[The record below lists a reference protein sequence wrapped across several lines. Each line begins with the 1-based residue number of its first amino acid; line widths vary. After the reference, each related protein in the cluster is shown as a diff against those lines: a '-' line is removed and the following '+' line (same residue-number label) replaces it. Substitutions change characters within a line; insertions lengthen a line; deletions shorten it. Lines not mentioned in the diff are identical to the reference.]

1 MKELSVNEVK
11 EKIFREAGSL
21 DPRIDELSDAVIAT
35 SLRRAASFFCPC
47 SGGMLIR
54 PVLETLAIFEEGI
67 GLRER
72 IKGVLEQ
79 LVSYGDL
86 LELMDVTAESRATKL
101 LYAAPLSF
109 VQRHDSSILLLGI
122 AKDEELPLP
131 GEVVEK
137 ITYVGHTRQIVGGQS
152 DWANLLCDLGFI
164 QLSIEAWTKGPA
176 DEAPVD
182 HIRRLDRVLDERSM
196 SGSIPELEIL
206 DPRSPVRYY
215 KKRWKRLTNESGR
228 YIARR
233 PQAYGA
239 DLWCYCEVENGEIL
253 KFVDLPLRDD
263 QARGCDDAWRLQS
276 AIDLENGVPQ
286 MYEVQEESSAKS
298 VIRYFSPIP
307 RWAER
312 RLETFGVR
320 RSAFS
325 FVFEN
330 IRVAEETE
338 FLKDRC
344 WLRDVNFSM

>member
-1 MKELSVNEVK
+1 
-11 EKIFREAGSL
+11 
-21 DPRIDELSDAVIAT
+21 
-35 SLRRAASFFCPC
+35 
-47 SGGMLIR
+47 MLIK
-54 PVLETLAIFEEGI
+54 PVLESLSIFKSESD
-67 GLRER
+67 LRER
-72 IKGVLEQ
+72 IKDVLEQ

-86 LELMDVTAESRATKL
+86 LELKDVTDESRASKL

-109 VQRHDSSILLLGI
+109 VQRDDGSILLLGI
-122 AKDEELPLP
+122 AKDEWLPLP
-131 GEVVEK
+131 GEMVEK
-137 ITYVGHTRQIVGGQS
+137 IIYIGHTRQVVGGQS
-152 DWANLLCDLGFI
+152 DWSKLLSDLGLI
-164 QLSIEAWTKGPA
+164 QISIEAWTKGPA
-176 DEAPVD
+176 DEAPGD
-182 HIRRLDRVLDERSM
+182 HIKRFDRILNERSM

-206 DPRSPVRYY
+206 NPRSPVRYY
-215 KKRWKRLTNESGR
+215 KKRWQRLTDESGR

-239 DLWCYCEVENGEIL
+239 NLWCYCEVQNGEVI

-276 AIDLENGVPQ
+276 AIDLENDLPQ
-286 MYEVQEESSAKS
+286 IYEVQEESPEKS

-330 IRVAEETE
+330 IRITEETK
-338 FLKDRC
+338 FLEDRC
-344 WLRDVNFSM
+344 WLRDVKFST